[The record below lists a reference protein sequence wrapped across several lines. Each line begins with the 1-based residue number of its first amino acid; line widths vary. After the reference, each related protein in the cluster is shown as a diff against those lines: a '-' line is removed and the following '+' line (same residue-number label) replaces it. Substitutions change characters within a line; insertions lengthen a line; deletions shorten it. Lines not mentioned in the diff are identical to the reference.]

1 MVAAVSMGSTSE
13 GEIAVLAGSGGLEA
27 VLVLVAAPS
36 VAAAALVAAAS
47 VVSVEQDWAQVVSQD
62 SVVAASVVTIAQPP
76 SAGRAWATICR
87 VSRVQTKGAL
97 DGNRVHPR
105 RAESPL
111 YQITTSRPSK
121 RIFLPGVVS
130 SAEGVAAACRGWDPT
145 TGTIFSSM
153 KMKEAWTGSL
163 RIATNESLKVKERM
177 DDYNK
182 KS

>member
-1 MVAAVSMGSTSE
+1 LVVAEAAAVQGDRVLVAAVSMGSTSE

-97 DGNRVHPR
+97 DGKSAVPDYHKQAVEEDFFAGGGFFGGR
-105 RAESPL
+105 SGGGL
-111 YQITTSRPSK
+111 SGLGSDDGDD
-121 RIFLPGVVS
+121 FLIDEDEGSMDGVVEDS
-130 SAEGVAAACRGWDPT
+130 YE
-145 TGTIFSSM
+145 
-153 KMKEAWTGSL
+153 
-163 RIATNESLKVKERM
+163 
-177 DDYNK
+177 
-182 KS
+182 